1 MKNLE
6 FFLCK
11 VSPYLKSEKP
21 GVEKMCDLCVERNAR
36 LNGGVFFRPEIGWW
50 EIWLDGETK
59 GRVEWENGLD
69 STDEKFLFKIFCFS
83 VLRENY
89 STEDEDLHITGRC

>member
-1 MKNLE
+1 M
-6 FFLCK
+6 
-11 VSPYLKSEKP
+11 
-21 GVEKMCDLCVERNAR
+21 
-36 LNGGVFFRPEIGWW
+36 
-50 EIWLDGETK
+50 DGETK